1 LFLDTGHDSWQAACA
16 EPTHQSPTFISR
28 LEDMTNPF
36 LILLPPSEGKAPG
49 GSGAPLDLD
58 ALSFSELNKTREQL
72 IKSVGQ
78 LSGKPRVAQK
88 VLGVKGVALE
98 TFRADNAA
106 VNEAP
111 TLPAI
116 ERYTGV
122 MFDAIDYKSMDESSK
137 SSFAQN
143 TLIMSG
149 LFGLVRPFDLIP
161 TYKLKM
167 GAKIRQKKACSAI
180 WKPLITKVLASRT
193 DQDVIW
199 DLLPNEH
206 SAAWDPSGTSYETR
220 FTIKF
225 LEAGKDGQLKTV
237 NHWSKALK
245 GALIRLLVANPDA
258 ASDADSAIDL
268 LERFS
273 HPEGYKFRPELT
285 TDSDNSQEL
294 MFIKG

>member
-1 LFLDTGHDSWQAACA
+1 LVLDTGSDSWQAAYV
-16 EPTHQSPTFISR
+16 EPTHQSPTLISG

-49 GSGAPLDLD
+49 GSGASLDLD
-58 ALSFSELNKTREQL
+58 TLSFSELNKTREL
-72 IKSVGQ
+72 MIKSVGQ

-98 TFRADNAA
+98 TARGDNAA

-111 TLPAI
+111 TFPAI

-137 SSFAQN
+137 NCFGQN

-149 LFGLVRPFDLIP
+149 LFGLIRPFDLIP

-167 GAKIRQKKACSAI
+167 GAKIRQKKACSVI
-180 WKPLITKVLASRT
+180 WKPLITNVLASRT
-193 DQDVIW
+193 DRAVVW

-206 SAAWDPSGTSYETR
+206 SAAWDPSETPYEAR

-245 GALIRLLVANPDA
+245 GALIRLLVANPEA
-258 ASDADSAIDL
+258 ATEANSAIDL
-268 LERFS
+268 LEGFS
-273 HPEGYKFRPELT
+273 HPEGYKLRPELT
-285 TDSDNSQEL
+285 TESDNSREL
-294 MFIKG
+294 VFIKG

>member
-1 LFLDTGHDSWQAACA
+1 
-16 EPTHQSPTFISR
+16 
-28 LEDMTNPF
+28 MTNPF

-49 GSGAPLDLD
+49 GSGASLDLNT
-58 ALSFSELNKTREQL
+58 LSFSELNKTREL
-72 IKSVGQ
+72 MIKSLGQ

-98 TFRADNAA
+98 TARDDNAA
-106 VNEAP
+106 VNGAP

-137 SSFAQN
+137 NCFGQN

-149 LFGLVRPFDLIP
+149 LFGLLRPFDLIP

-180 WKPLITKVLASRT
+180 WKPLITKVLAGRPDRS
-193 DQDVIW
+193 VIW
-199 DLLPNEH
+199 DLLPTEH
-206 SAAWDPSGTSYETR
+206 SAAWDSSGVSYETR

-225 LEAGKDGQLKTV
+225 LEACKDGQLKTV

-245 GALIRLLVANPDA
+245 GALIRLLVANPEA

-268 LERFS
+268 VEGFS
-273 HPEGYKFRPELT
+273 HPEGYELRPELT
-285 TDSDNSQEL
+285 TESENSREL